1 MLDAAYLI
9 QQAQD
14 VFPHAEDFMTDRHR
28 IIVDW
33 GTSNFRAYR
42 FTEDGQLAATHR
54 AACGILTVEKGDF
67 EGALLREIGAW
78 IDGNSEIF
86 LSGMI
91 TSRNG
96 WLETPYV
103 EAPAMLADL
112 SAGACRMTLANGA
125 RLSFLPG
132 VCLRHPTPDVMRGE
146 EIQAFGSTAPEE
158 TATLILPGTHSKW
171 VRMEEG
177 RLASFRTF
185 MTGEIFATLKTQT
198 ILGRLIPAGDAA
210 PDDDAFVA
218 GVQQAHAAGS
228 AGLLHELFTAR
239 SGVLL
244 GALAPAAIPDFL
256 SGLVIGAEIRGGVT
270 LGWADRPLVL
280 VGEAGLC
287 ARYRLALEALGLA
300 CRIGPAEATVAGFR
314 RLASEQEASHG

>member
-1 MLDAAYLI
+1 
-9 QQAQD
+9 
-14 VFPHAEDFMTDRHR
+14 MTDSHR

-33 GTSNFRAYR
+33 GTSNFRAYC
-42 FTEDGQLAATHR
+42 FAEDGTISGTHH
-54 AACGILTVEKGDF
+54 AACGILSVENGAF
-67 EGALLREIGAW
+67 EATLMREIGSW
-78 IDGNSEIF
+78 IDAGSEIF

-103 EAPAMLADL
+103 EAPASLADL
-112 SAGACRMTLANGA
+112 RAGARSMVLANGA

-132 VCLRHPTPDVMRGE
+132 VCTRAPTPDVMRGE
-146 EIQAFGSTAPEE
+146 EIQVFGSIAPQE

-171 VRMEEG
+171 VRVEEG

-185 MTGEIFATLKTQT
+185 MTGELFATLKTHT
-198 ILGRLIPAGDAA
+198 ILGRLIPANSTGHDEA
-210 PDDDAFVA
+210 AFVK
-218 GVQQAHAAGS
+218 GVRQAHAAES
-228 AGLLHELFTAR
+228 AGILHELFTAR

-244 GALAPAAIPDFL
+244 GALAPEAIEDFL
-256 SGLVIGAEIRGGVT
+256 SGLLIGAEINGGVA

-280 VGEAGLC
+280 VGDIRLC
-287 ARYRLALEALGLA
+287 ARYQRALEALGLA

-314 RLASEQEASHG
+314 RLAERQEASHG

>member
-1 MLDAAYLI
+1 
-9 QQAQD
+9 
-14 VFPHAEDFMTDRHR
+14 MTDSHR
-28 IIVDW
+28 IIIDW

-42 FTEDGQLAATHR
+42 FAEDGQISGTHH
-54 AACGILTVEKGDF
+54 AACGFLSVEKGAF
-67 EGALLREIGAW
+67 EATLMREIGSW

-96 WLETPYV
+96 WLETPYI
-103 EAPAMLADL
+103 EAPATLADL
-112 SAGACRMTLANGA
+112 RAGARSLVLANGA

-132 VCLRHPTPDVMRGE
+132 VCMRAPTPDVMRGE
-146 EIQAFGSTAPEE
+146 EIQVFGSIAPEE

-171 VRMEEG
+171 VRVEEG
-177 RLASFRTF
+177 RLAAFRTF
-185 MTGEIFATLKTQT
+185 MTGELFATLKAHT
-198 ILGRLIPAGDAA
+198 ILGRLIPADGAGRDDAA
-210 PDDDAFVA
+210 FVK
-218 GVQQAHAAGS
+218 GIRQANAAES
-228 AGLLHELFTAR
+228 AGILHELFTAR

-244 GALAPAAIPDFL
+244 GALAPGAIADFL
-256 SGLVIGAEIRGGVT
+256 SGLLIGAEISGGVA

-314 RLASEQEASHG
+314 RLAGRQEASHG